1 MAVKKEV
8 KIAYFPPET
17 TKIKVL
23 NTNGK
28 SLDHYCIKA
37 ETEEDLSTGSYL
49 LDATFLAIETK
60 DILHEE
66 AILKVRMDYG
76 EEVFR
81 ISKVT
86 KGTRYID
93 IVARQITIADSLTL
107 FIQDARPTNL
117 KGQAALTWILDKAEG
132 VKEIELSSNINTSS
146 TSYYLDKNLYE
157 ALHTV
162 DNSFIERWG
171 GEIQRR
177 AYMLKINEKIGVDR
191 GFSIREGKNLTGFEG
206 SSNIDSLVTRAKGKG
221 FNGVEGN
228 FIDSSLINH
237 YSRTYT
243 SVIEYSDVKVK
254 DDYSEEGFD
263 TEDEAK
269 VELDNRIRN
278 EFENNH
284 IDQIKASYSI
294 NFVQLEK
301 TEEYTHYQVA
311 EQVFL
316 GDTVRVYIPKHD
328 IDVKVRVRRKKYDI
342 LAQRTKEITLSNFV
356 VTSPPTIKDV
366 YESLE
371 SIKNENTSNLQQ
383 AKEYASELIKSGLKN
398 SYVIVRENEIVI
410 GDTKDINTMVNVW
423 RFNNNGLGFSSTGY
437 YGEFGLAI
445 TMDGKIVAD
454 FITTGVLN
462 ADLIKAGSLS
472 ADRIS
477 GGVLMS
483 KNNNLQFDLNNGRM
497 HLYDNNKLMS
507 TIFNMRNNRIN
518 ANGMGLLTN
527 SNSFIALGIDDNDD
541 NTLYSPYIVL
551 TGKDWNNIYKQGV
564 NFLTRV
570 NFDHNSVVNPQMLF
584 NGFKRNA
591 GDYATL
597 YASGLSTSESKLI
610 LELGDDFKTS
620 FEINH
625 KMYNKD
631 STDRIANFRAVGGS
645 ETDTWSRNGINFYQN
660 VGMNNYCIR
669 GVQEIQSKSFLTV
682 KAAIATLNVEELALQ
697 PRFARFNL
705 TDVKYTATTCL
716 QENVEFFA
724 TEKLTDGY
732 CKVELPNGFIHAG
745 YIVNI
750 SPRSSGAYQIIK
762 YDDYFEVFG
771 DIEEFDY
778 IIKGIM

>member
-269 VELDNRIRN
+269 AELDNRIRN

>member
-8 KIAYFPPET
+8 KIAYFPSET

-37 ETEEDLSTGSYL
+37 ETEEDLSTGNYL
-49 LDATFLAIETK
+49 LDATFLATETK

-93 IVARQITIADSLTL
+93 VVARQITIADSLTL

-117 KGQAALTWILDKAEG
+117 KGQAALTWILDKADG

-157 ALHTV
+157 ALHTA
-162 DNSFIERWG
+162 DNSFIVRWG

-177 AYMLKINEKIGVDR
+177 TYMLKINEKIGVDR

-269 VELDNRIRN
+269 AELDNRIRN

-301 TEEYTHYQVA
+301 TEEYAHYQVA

-316 GDTVRVYIPKHD
+316 GDAVRVYIPKHD

-342 LAQRTKEITLSNFV
+342 LAQRTKEITLSHFV

-371 SIKNENTSNLQQ
+371 SIKNENASNLQQ

-423 RFNNNGLGFSSTGY
+423 RFNKNGLGFSSTGY

-541 NTLYSPYIVL
+541 NALYSPHIVL
-551 TGKDWNNIYKQGV
+551 TGKDWSNIYKQGV

-570 NFDHNSVVNPQMLF
+570 NFDNNSVLNPQMLF
-584 NGFKRNA
+584 NGFKRNS

-597 YASGLSTSESKLI
+597 YSANSDSNYSKLI
-610 LELGDDFKTS
+610 LELGDDYKS
-620 FEINH
+620 MFEICH
-625 KMYNKD
+625 KFYNKD
-631 STDRIANFRAVGGS
+631 GADMVASFRAAGGS
-645 ETDTWSRNGINFYQN
+645 ESNVSNVTGIKFFQN
-660 VGMNNYCIR
+660 LGMQGKNIW
-669 GVQEIQSKSFLTV
+669 GIGTAQADLIETQTASVKEIAVQQLSLT
-682 KAAIATLNVEELALQ
+682 KI
-697 PRFARFNL
+697 ARFNIDA
-705 TDVKYTATTCL
+705 DVKYRIPASL
-716 QENVEFFA
+716 LESIEHFGHAELSDN
-724 TEKLTDGY
+724 Y
-732 CKVELPNGFIHAG
+732 CRVDLPIGFNHQG
-745 YIVNI
+745 YIVTI
-750 SPRSSGAYQIIK
+750 SPLSSGDYEIIK
-762 YDDYFEVFG
+762 RDEYFEIKG
-771 DIEEFDY
+771 DIESFDY
-778 IIKGIM
+778 VVKGFI